1 MKNVIIGI
9 LSLALCI
16 AGFLTRPTEDNYRA
30 FVQKHRD
37 AAGGALARAE
47 FKDCWLWVEVR
58 VDGKTVVAGLFS
70 HWWDRS
76 GGMER
81 A

>member
-1 MKNVIIGI
+1 M
-9 LSLALCI
+9 
-16 AGFLTRPTEDNYRA
+16 
-30 FVQKHRD
+30 QKHRD

-58 VDGKTVVAGLFS
+58 VDGRTVVAGLLS